1 MMKIKVKA
9 TGEVFNVTEWAKIP
23 TEICDSWGNPVEFNF
38 DDVEFIQDTTPK
50 AVDWEQR
57 RYEIAKRCVA
67 ALMNNE
73 ITLDDAAKISVEQ
86 ADALIAEL
94 KK

>member
-1 MMKIKVKA
+1 MKSKIKA
-9 TGEVFNVTEWAKIP
+9 TGEVFNVPEWAKIP
-23 TEICDSWGNPVEFNF
+23 TEIYDSRGNPVEFNF
-38 DDVEFIQDTTPK
+38 DVEFIQDTTPK

-57 RYEIAKRCVA
+57 RYEIAKGCVA